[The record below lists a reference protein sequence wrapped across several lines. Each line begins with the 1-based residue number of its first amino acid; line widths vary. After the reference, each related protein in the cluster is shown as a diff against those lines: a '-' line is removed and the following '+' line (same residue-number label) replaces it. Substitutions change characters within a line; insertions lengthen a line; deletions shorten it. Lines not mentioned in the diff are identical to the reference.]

1 LKIIESTSYQ
11 PRAAAPLALPRRA
24 FGTGMGTSWDGPDE
38 VVLATPRS
46 TGKSPFLAQYLAQ
59 EFFAADGQPP
69 RWRERDSAYRLA
81 NEPTTPPF
89 LSVDI

>member
-11 PRAAAPLALPRRA
+11 PRAVAPLALPRRA
-24 FGTGMGTSWDGPDE
+24 FGTGMGTSWDRPDE
-38 VVLATPRS
+38 VVLTTPRS
-46 TGKSPFLAQYLAQ
+46 TEKSPFLAQYLAQ
-59 EFFAADGQPP
+59 EFFAVDGQPP

-81 NEPTTPPF
+81 GDPPATPL